1 MRNIDFFRSW
11 GKAPQ
16 MNGLGFIWLNRT
28 PSERWNFYHP
38 TLTPVVVDEYH
49 NHRSTFRS
57 RIMKGKL
64 YNKRGVVVEGNDV
77 IRNIDCI
84 TFLKKGEAPDF
95 PIIEHGVRIWEL
107 ETEEYNLGDIYE
119 MQPNEM
125 HKVWVKEPTVT
136 RLTRMSMDNQKGLA
150 VYNKDKKPLC
160 PIADFVTPEKE
171 CWEILEI
178 ICQS

>member
-107 ETEEYNLGDIYE
+107 ETEEYN
-119 MQPNEM
+119 
-125 HKVWVKEPTVT
+125 
-136 RLTRMSMDNQKGLA
+136 QKGLA
-150 VYNKDKKPLC
+150 VYNKDKRPLC

-171 CWEILEI
+171 CWEILEV